1 MYTVSQKDLE
11 SAVKQNVAAAL
22 TEDIGD
28 GDISAALIPSDR
40 EASAQILFRQ
50 SAVLCGRPW
59 VDEVFR
65 RIDSKV
71 RLEWFFR
78 DGDRI
83 SPDTVVLKLYG
94 NARTLLSGERAA
106 LNFLQ
111 MLSATATRTAWFVD
125 LAGSTT
131 ARLLDTRK
139 TLPGLRIAQKYAV
152 GCGGGQNH
160 RMGLYDAFLIKEN
173 HIAACDSIAAAVT
186 AARALAPGRVIEVEV
201 ETLDELDQA
210 LAIGAPMILL
220 DNFNLQDTRE
230 AVRRA
235 AGRAKLESSGGIN
248 EATLKQIAATGVDYI
263 SIGTLTK
270 DIQSVDL
277 SMRLSIVS

>member
-11 SAVKQNVAAAL
+11 SAAKQNVAAAL
-22 TEDIGD
+22 IEDIGD

-94 NARTLLSGERAA
+94 NARALLSGERTA

-111 MLSATATRTAWFVD
+111 MLSATATRTAGFVD

-131 ARLLDTRK
+131 TRLLDTRK

-173 HIAACDSIAAAVT
+173 HIAACGSIAAAVT

-220 DNFNLQDTRE
+220 DNFSLQDTRE

-248 EATLKQIAATGVDYI
+248 ETTLKEIAATGVDYI

-277 SMRLSIVS
+277 SMRLSIAP